1 MNEQQHWL
9 VRPDTIRLLWIGFIL
24 VLLITVLADF
34 FIHQHAH
41 FSIESSF
48 GFYAWYGFFTCV
60 AMIVVAKILGI
71 FLKRKDTYY
80 DQD

>member
-1 MNEQQHWL
+1 MSEQKHWL

-24 VLLITVLADF
+24 ILLITVFPDF
-34 FIHQHAH
+34 FIHQHAD
-41 FSIESSF
+41 FGVEGSF

-60 AMIVVAKILGI
+60 AMIIGAKILGI